1 MTSVIRL
8 VFSNL
13 KYLVLS
19 LVIFSSM
26 LIGLLILSEY
36 IFLEP
41 YVVSHLPSGTEFG
54 FVLIVT
60 ISALSALVL
69 PMNIFRINILKKSK
83 QKMGGG
89 IFGSIIGAAAG
100 ACSCGPIG
108 FAVISTFGSVGATAT
123 AFLTNY
129 EIPIRIIAIG
139 ILAITYFTTVKSLKI
154 ECKFDPNS

>member
-1 MTSVIRL
+1 MRSAVKQ
-8 VFSNL
+8 VFSNF
-13 KYLVLS
+13 KYLILAF
-19 LVIFSSM
+19 VIFSIM
-26 LIGLLILSEY
+26 LVGLLILSEY
-36 IFLEP
+36 VFLEP
-41 YVVSHLPSGTEFG
+41 YVVSHIPTGTELG
-54 FVLIVT
+54 FVLIVI

-83 QKMGGG
+83 QKVGGG
-89 IFGSIIGAAAG
+89 VLGSIIGAASG

-139 ILAITYFTTVKSLKI
+139 ILAVTYFTTVKSLNI
-154 ECKFDPNS
+154 ECKLKSTQ